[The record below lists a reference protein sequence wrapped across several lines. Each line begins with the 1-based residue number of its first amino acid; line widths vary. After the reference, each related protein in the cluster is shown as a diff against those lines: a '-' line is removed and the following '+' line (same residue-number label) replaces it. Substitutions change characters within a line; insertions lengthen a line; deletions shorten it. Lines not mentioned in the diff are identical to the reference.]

1 MAAAFVVVCSAVA
14 GGSEITPVVVAVA
27 IDQSAHSSADTVRKD
42 PMLMSLQQALRCCNR
57 VDNTPCCLIVIEG
70 VINKC

>member
-27 IDQSAHSSADTVRKD
+27 IDRSAHSQFRTE
-42 PMLMSLQQALRCCNR
+42 
-57 VDNTPCCLIVIEG
+57 TI
-70 VINKC
+70 